1 MDADFAQMRRLYY
14 EKFFPFNLFS
24 RWFHYGK
31 DDEDYFKRREFVFT
45 TDEEIY
51 LRYQSFTSKEN
62 MRESILETNPAK
74 LDIGA
79 VYSFAPTKKNK
90 VARGAFIPLEKELFI
105 DIDIS
110 DYDDIRT
117 CCQGATVCP
126 RCWELMA
133 AACRTLDSIL
143 RTEFG
148 FHHILWV
155 FSGRRGIHC
164 WICDEAARSLPTSA
178 REHVM
183 SFLQATSGGGDG
195 LPRTQFGKGDM
206 HPTLLRVYEEFLLP
220 SFEKLL
226 QTQEWFSSEEIC
238 KKILDL
244 IPDGDPRAS
253 VRKDWELRKY
263 SSPLEQWN
271 TLEKFLREKSLETI
285 VQEIV
290 FAVAYPRMDV
300 NVSKQLNHLLK
311 SPFSVHP
318 KTTKVCIPV
327 SVEQLCAL
335 DPTKVITVKE
345 LLDEWDAAGS
355 SEDEEA
361 WERTSMAGPREVFE
375 EFIVGMEREVFA
387 EEQAKITKE
396 RMMVEEF

>member
-1 MDADFAQMRRLYY
+1 MDADFAHMRRLYY

-45 TDEEIY
+45 TDDEIY

-62 MRESILETNPAK
+62 MRESILDTNPAK
-74 LDIGA
+74 LDVGA

-143 RTEFG
+143 RLEFG

-178 REHVM
+178 RENVM
-183 SFLQATSGGGDG
+183 SFLQATAGGGDG
-195 LPRTQFGKGDM
+195 LPRTQFGHGEV
-206 HPTLLRVYEEFLLP
+206 HPTLQRVYEQILIP
-220 SFEKLL
+220 SFEKLV
-226 QTQEWFSSEEIC
+226 QTQDWFSSKEIC
-238 KKILDL
+238 GRLLDV
-244 IPDGDPRAS
+244 IPDGEHRNA
-253 VRKDWELRKY
+253 VRKEWESTHFSSSLSQWRSLKKWLTKDWNLGHVAR
-263 SSPLEQWN
+263 
-271 TLEKFLREKSLETI
+271 
-285 VQEIV
+285 EIV
-290 FAVAYPRMDV
+290 FAVVYPRMDV

-311 SPFSVHP
+311 SPFSIHP
-318 KTTKVCIPV
+318 KTSKVCIPV

-345 LLDEWDAAGS
+345 LLDEWDAIGS
-355 SEDEEA
+355 KEDEE
-361 WERTSMAGPREVFE
+361 G
-375 EFIVGMEREVFA
+375 
-387 EEQAKITKE
+387 KIE
-396 RMMVEEF
+396 